1 MRLKPKL
8 LGVHPQHGGNGNAGA
23 EGNFHTTDYYRV
35 PFADVLP
42 LVARR
47 EVYLEGGHAYVS
59 RTRILSIVEGKFRTA
74 LSRSLARAY
83 QMQHLWSSDARIG
96 SVLNRL
102 SKVAFRYGSGGAGG
116 GGGGS
121 ANAAH
126 ATTQIF
132 LDYLR
137 TVMGH
142 SDVKT
147 KPAGVNK
154 LFVSV
159 GTRKPNTADK
169 TCPIAGRVHKSNTQK
184 YTIYFDTLVME
195 QGCWDG
201 CCQATNKHVY
211 YRIQCSSGNGN
222 SGGDGGNGGDASSC
236 RCARVGWNPPPLDPT
251 ALAATLAGMGC
262 AAPAATPSAGATGT
276 TEPPPAGSASK
287 KPRVQAVSP

>member
-8 LGVHPQHGGNGNAGA
+8 LGFHQNGSNSEASA
-23 EGNFHTTDYYRV
+23 SNNFHTTDYYRV

-47 EVYLEGGHAYVS
+47 EVYLESGHAYVS
-59 RTRILSIVEGKFRTA
+59 RTKILSIVEGKFRTS
-74 LSRSLARAY
+74 LSKSLARAY
-83 QMQHLWSSDARIG
+83 QMQHLWSSDSRIG
-96 SVLNRL
+96 SIVGRL
-102 SKVAFRYGSGGAGG
+102 SKVAFRYGSGGSGQAGN
-116 GGGGS
+116 GGS
-121 ANAAH
+121 ANTAH
-126 ATTQIF
+126 VTTQIF
-132 LDYLR
+132 LDYLK

-159 GTRKPNTADK
+159 GTKKPNVADK
-169 TCPIAGRVHKSNTQK
+169 TCPIAGRIHKSNTQK

-211 YRIQCSSGNGN
+211 YQIRCDNN
-222 SGGDGGNGGDASSC
+222 NTKGGAADGGC
-236 RCARVGWNPPPLDPT
+236 RCARVGWNPPLLDPS

-262 AAPAATPSAGATGT
+262 APTGASADATTAATATPSA
-276 TEPPPAGSASK
+276 K
-287 KPRVQAVSP
+287 KPRLATVPSSARVSP